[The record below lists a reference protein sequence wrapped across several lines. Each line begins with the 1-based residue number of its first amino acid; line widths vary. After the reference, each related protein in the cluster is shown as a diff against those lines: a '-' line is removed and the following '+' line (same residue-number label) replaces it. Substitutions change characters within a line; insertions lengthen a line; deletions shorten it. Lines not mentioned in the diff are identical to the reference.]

1 MTIRRLKLA
10 VLALCLVLGPATI
23 PIDAAEG
30 RVPIHE
36 VPSTIVTPGS
46 YYLSRD
52 LTGNSGAALITI
64 ASDDVTLDLGG
75 HTVRR
80 TDAGGDVIA
89 TSGNRTHIEIRN
101 GRIAGGF
108 KGIHLSNVAGTSF
121 DVVLSRLTISDTFDD
136 GVLVEGAYE
145 VIVPMSVRIEGLNVF
160 NAGGRGIAVS
170 WAHSGTILN
179 NVVRSASLDGIAVES
194 TGGVTVADN
203 NSSRNGGDG
212 IDILASTAMKVDRN
226 HVSFNQGYGLYFT
239 GPALTV
245 DERNLYSDNRMPS
258 NGVDPVGWGN
268 SAYNAEGIGGNNYPL
283 P

>member
-1 MTIRRLKLA
+1 MKKLSLT
-10 VLALCLVLGPATI
+10 VLALSLILGPATI

-30 RVPIHE
+30 RIPVYE

-46 YYLSRD
+46 YYVSQD

-75 HTVRR
+75 HTIRR

-89 TSGNRTHIEIRN
+89 TSGNRTNIEIRN

-108 KGIHLSNVAGTSF
+108 KGIYLSNFAGTSF
-121 DVVLSRLTISDTFDD
+121 DVVLSRVTISDTSDD
-136 GVLVEGAYE
+136 GVLVEGGYE

-160 NAGGRGIAVS
+160 DVGGRGIAVS
-170 WAHSGTILN
+170 WAHNGVILN
-179 NVVRSASLDGIAVES
+179 NVVRNASLDGIAVAS

-212 IDILASTAMKVDRN
+212 IDILASTAMKVDHN
-226 HVSFNQGYGLYFT
+226 HVSFNQGYGLYFS
-239 GPALTV
+239 GPVLPN
-245 DERNLYSDNRMPS
+245 DDRNLYLDNRMPS
-258 NGVDPVGWGN
+258 NGVDPVGFGG
-268 SAYNAEGIGGNNYPL
+268 SIYNAESVGGNNYPL